1 MMKVCEVKGLRF
13 GEGQPKVCL
22 PIVGR
27 DNQEIMEIIHSF
39 ENLVYD
45 LVELRIDFYENILD
59 DEKVIDLLRQVKAQL
74 SCPLLVTYRSLRE
87 GGQVQ
92 LSDEQYLHLI
102 ELISINQLADLV
114 DIELM
119 SGNTLVYQMVEIAHQ
134 QDVKVIL
141 SYHDFSQ
148 TPSYQYIVEKL
159 EHMEILGGDL
169 LKVALMPQTKRDVIT
184 LLNVT
189 MDMSER
195 LAHPLITMS
204 MGKMGVISRITGEL
218 TGSCMTFASVKKAS
232 APGQIALQDMN
243 LLLEAVHHD

>member
-27 DNQEIMEIIHSF
+27 DDQEIMEIIHSF

-134 QDVKVIL
+134 QGIKVIL

-148 TPSYQYIVEKL
+148 TPSYQDIVEKL

-195 LAHPLITMS
+195 LNHPLITMS

-218 TGSCMTFASVKKAS
+218 TGSCITFASVKKAS